1 MRSGEPYHYICGMRG
16 TFLQPTLYEAFG
28 LTVVA
33 AICNGVPTM
42 DRVSGFHPYHGDYV
56 SAQTVDFYL
65 NLDAKQTPLISN
77 NCPKRIYEIYT

>member
-1 MRSGEPYHYICGMRG
+1 
-16 TFLQPTLYEAFG
+16 
-28 LTVVA
+28 
-33 AICNGVPTM
+33 M

-65 NLDAKQTPLISN
+65 KLDAKQTPLISN